1 VLDLNGQNQTVGT
14 LTNPGTPAAGV
25 NSTSGFI
32 TNSGTTMKTL
42 TVGNAVTSD
51 FTYSGVIQHNVSLAK
66 AGSAVFTL
74 NNANTYRGDTTI
86 SSGTLKL
93 GQAGT
98 VDDSPWIKIGGDA
111 RLDVSS
117 KTSGYTFDGV
127 ISGGGTDTSGKTF
140 ATATNVAKISGAIT
154 VGDHVGEV
162 CLVGSMSP
170 GGSSVIT
177 DIQTAGNQI
186 GHIYTNDSVTLSGQ
200 IAGSSPAAS
209 TTRLTLQLNGATATL
224 ASLGYT
230 SGPYEAFIDGLPTSN
245 PGVLSGV
252 TGNLAGHDYVNV
264 GGALT
269 LNANGKIAVTNFG
282 TYTPVEGDLFNL
294 MDWVSLTA
302 NSFTF
307 GSRYQNGTE
316 TTDLDLPSL
325 SGGLL
330 WDTSLFQSHGVVVV
344 VSPEPGRVMLLLLGL
359 LAMLGRRRR
368 R

>member
-1 VLDLNGQNQTVGT
+1 
-14 LTNPGTPAAGV
+14 
-25 NSTSGFI
+25 
-32 TNSGTTMKTL
+32 
-42 TVGNAVTSD
+42 
-51 FTYSGVIQHNVSLAK
+51 
-66 AGSAVFTL
+66 
-74 NNANTYRGDTTI
+74 
-86 SSGTLKL
+86 
-93 GQAGT
+93 
-98 VDDSPWIKIGGDA
+98 
-111 RLDVSS
+111 
-117 KTSGYTFDGV
+117 
-127 ISGGGTDTSGKTF
+127 
-140 ATATNVAKISGAIT
+140 
-154 VGDHVGEV
+154 
-162 CLVGSMSP
+162 
-170 GGSSVIT
+170 
-177 DIQTAGNQI
+177 
-186 GHIYTNDSVTLSGQ
+186 
-200 IAGSSPAAS
+200 
-209 TTRLTLQLNGATATL
+209 
-224 ASLGYT
+224 LGYT